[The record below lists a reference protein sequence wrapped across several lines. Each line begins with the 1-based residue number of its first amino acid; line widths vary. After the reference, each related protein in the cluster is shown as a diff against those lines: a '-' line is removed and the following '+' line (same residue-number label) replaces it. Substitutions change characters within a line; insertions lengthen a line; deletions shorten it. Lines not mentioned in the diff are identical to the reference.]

1 MERWTKEQE
10 QYLLDNYKTKM
21 YCEISKEIG
30 KTEGSIRA
38 KCFDLGL
45 VKNSGWSEEDLDY
58 IKENYQRLSI
68 NEMAKVL
75 NRTPNA
81 VKLKA
86 QRKRCKKYPYNCNY
100 DYFKNIDTEEKAYW
114 LGFIYADGYIT
125 INEKTNSGYVGI
137 ELQASDVNHLKK
149 FNKSISG
156 NYPITFDEKKCNLND
171 SGKIHK
177 MCKIRLSS
185 INMANDLIANGAT
198 RDKTYTMQLPNIPNE
213 LMCHFI
219 RGYFDGDGCIYITK
233 KNRIRCHFDS
243 VSTIFLEQLRKFLY
257 HIGINSYLYMSKNN
271 NGKYKDLYRLEIAG
285 VEYTQKFLQYIYN
298 NSQIYL
304 DRKYEKYYGS
314 NAGLAIQK

>member
-86 QRKRCKKYPYNCNY
+86 QRIGCKK
-100 DYFKNIDTEEKAYW
+100 IR
-114 LGFIYADGYIT
+114 
-125 INEKTNSGYVGI
+125 
-137 ELQASDVNHLKK
+137 KK
-149 FNKSISG
+149 
-156 NYPITFDEKKCNLND
+156 
-171 SGKIHK
+171 
-177 MCKIRLSS
+177 R
-185 INMANDLIANGAT
+185 
-198 RDKTYTMQLPNIPNE
+198 
-213 LMCHFI
+213 
-219 RGYFDGDGCIYITK
+219 
-233 KNRIRCHFDS
+233 
-243 VSTIFLEQLRKFLY
+243 
-257 HIGINSYLYMSKNN
+257 HIGW
-271 NGKYKDLYRLEIAG
+271 
-285 VEYTQKFLQYIYN
+285 
-298 NSQIYL
+298 
-304 DRKYEKYYGS
+304 
-314 NAGLAIQK
+314 GLSMQMVI

>member
-45 VKNSGWSEEDLDY
+45 VKNSGWSEEDIDY

-86 QRKRCKKYPYNCNY
+86 QRIGCKKYPYNCNY

-156 NYPITFDEKKCNLND
+156 NYPITFDEKK
-171 SGKIHK
+171 
-177 MCKIRLSS
+177 
-185 INMANDLIANGAT
+185 
-198 RDKTYTMQLPNIPNE
+198 
-213 LMCHFI
+213 
-219 RGYFDGDGCIYITK
+219 
-233 KNRIRCHFDS
+233 
-243 VSTIFLEQLRKFLY
+243 
-257 HIGINSYLYMSKNN
+257 
-271 NGKYKDLYRLEIAG
+271 
-285 VEYTQKFLQYIYN
+285 
-298 NSQIYL
+298 
-304 DRKYEKYYGS
+304 
-314 NAGLAIQK
+314 